1 MTLQDIRIRT
11 LTGIEKNA
19 HALEINI
26 ADCRRLDSVAAL
38 VAQNNEAVYQA
49 FIQEVLTLVEIQ
61 SLSVLEAIQRA
72 NCPLQQHV
80 KITVMPSGHKSSV
93 KCPKCHSQKQKGVL
107 RYDFIF
113 RSADEG
119 AGVKF
124 ECLDTQCNH
133 AWQRK

>member
-1 MTLQDIRIRT
+1 MAIQDIRIQT
-11 LTGIEKNA
+11 LTRIQKNA
-19 HALEINI
+19 SALKMNI
-26 ADCRRLDSVAAL
+26 VDCRRLDSVAAL
-38 VAQNNEAVYQA
+38 VAQNNEAVYQT
-49 FIQEVLTLVEIQ
+49 FIQEVLTFIAVH
-61 SLSVLEAIQRA
+61 SFSVLEAIQKA

-93 KCPKCHSQKQKGVL
+93 KCPKCQSQKQKGVL

-133 AWQRK
+133 EWQRK